1 VSDAAAKPWITVT
14 PAVMAKTSL
23 SVVLMCA
30 GMYYLVSGR
39 RDADATKMITGAILA
54 VASVFLFI

>member
-1 VSDAAAKPWITVT
+1 MSESAKPWISVT
-14 PAVMAKTSL
+14 PAVMGKTAL
-23 SVVLMCA
+23 SVVMMCA

-39 RDADATKMITGAILA
+39 RDADASKMITGAILA